1 MENRE
6 DRKRSLTV
14 YDTDILKQMIVDK
27 YGSIRKFCKETG
39 ACSPSTL
46 SSIFKEKTM
55 SPHIRRKLA
64 EALEVDVLD
73 IPAVYPMELTSYYV
87 TRDNTHAL
95 SSTSTPTSLS
105 VIGDDGEPKKVLT
118 EDDLEEMEEGFEAV
132 TSSVADIFEALCYA
146 FEKLFCPKKEAKD
159 GKKKRKK
166 KDRKK
171 KGKKSKKRKDI

>member
-14 YDTDILKQMIVDK
+14 YDEDILKQMIEDK
-27 YGSIRKFCKETG
+27 YGSVRKFCKETG

-55 SPHIRRKLA
+55 SPHVRRKLA

-73 IPAVYPMELTSYYV
+73 IPAVYPTELTSYYV
-87 TRDNTHAL
+87 TRDNAH
-95 SSTSTPTSLS
+95 SLS
-105 VIGDDGEPKKVLT
+105 DIGNQATLSVVGEDGEPKKVLT
-118 EDDLEEMEEGFEAV
+118 EDDLEEMEEGLEAV
-132 TSSVADIFEALCYA
+132 TSSVADIFESLRKGLEA
-146 FEKLFCPKKEAKD
+146 FLCPKKEAKD